1 MQQGSHTQLGV
12 DSHHHAAQGGI
23 AIHVNGLHAL
33 CLSRT
38 KNHQNSGGHSFAP
51 TH

>member
-1 MQQGSHTQLGV
+1 MLQGSHTQPGV
-12 DSHHHAAQGGI
+12 DSHHHAAQGDI

-33 CLSRT
+33 YLFRVD
-38 KNHQNSGGHSFAP
+38 NHQNCGGHNFAP